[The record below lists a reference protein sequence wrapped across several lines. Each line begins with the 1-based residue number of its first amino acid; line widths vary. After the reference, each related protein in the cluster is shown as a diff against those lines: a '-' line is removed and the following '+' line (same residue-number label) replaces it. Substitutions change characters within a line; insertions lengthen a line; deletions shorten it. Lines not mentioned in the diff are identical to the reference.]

1 MPNRLTRAAAHLQ
14 RRMSGQLFVE
24 INIKRGGITLSGIKA
39 TPGKTPYEV
48 ETQHAG
54 LLRVETRDYLIA
66 AEDYAAIDSE
76 SPLPKRGDCIEE
88 MGPDG
93 VLRSHEV
100 AAPVD
105 GESVYRW
112 MDQTR
117 TMLRVHTVRVNE
129 LRS

>member
-1 MPNRLTRAAAHLQ
+1 MTNRLARASAHLQ
-14 RRMSGQLFVE
+14 RRMSSQLYVLVT
-24 INIKRGGITLSGIKA
+24 IKRGGITVADVKA

-54 LLRVETRDYLIA
+54 LLQVETRDYLIA
-66 AEDYAAIDSE
+66 AEDYAAIDGE

-105 GESVYRW
+105 GEHVYRW